1 MGNLCKLIAEQNIG
15 NIRVMRHDAV
25 EVVENMLAESSL
37 HGIHIFFPDP
47 WHKKR
52 HNKRRLIQVP
62 FVQKLLP
69 KLQSGGYIHLATDWE
84 EYALQM
90 LDVLN
95 QFPDELQNTAT
106 DFAPTPEYR
115 PETKFEARGKRLGHG
130 VWDLVFRKK

>member
-1 MGNLCKLIAEQNIG
+1 
-15 NIRVMRHDAV
+15 
-25 EVVENMLAESSL
+25 
-37 HGIHIFFPDP
+37 
-47 WHKKR
+47 
-52 HNKRRLIQVP
+52 VP

-95 QFPDELQNTAT
+95 QFPNELQNTAA
-106 DFAPTPEYR
+106 DFAPTPAYR